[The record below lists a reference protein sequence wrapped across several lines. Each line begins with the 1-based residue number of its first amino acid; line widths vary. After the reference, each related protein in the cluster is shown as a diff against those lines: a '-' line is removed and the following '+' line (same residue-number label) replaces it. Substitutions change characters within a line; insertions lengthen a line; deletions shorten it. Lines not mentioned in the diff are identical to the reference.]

1 MQAHKGGRN
10 GASLA
15 TVMMVVALMMSL
27 AFTVVA
33 IAFNHLSISN
43 KSANITKARLLA
55 EAALAKTIDAMV
67 KDRDFGLSGTA
78 EERTVRVQ
86 LPSLPD
92 GSEGLVTFDPDVAA
106 SSGVAYSTNNKSE
119 SPTAGAGNKLVPGES
134 FHLVALGKVKNST
147 VRVEAII
154 VLPKFPFSMAAQG
167 AIKSNGGLVVASVK
181 PGVSYDLNYPIHE
194 DDLEP
199 GHIVS
204 NSKAG
209 DGAVILSGENK
220 IYGDLQSASGAT
232 IASDTSILGE
242 VRLNSNEETLP
253 ALHAS
258 SYDPELEAGLQTV
271 NSGAGQL
278 EVEGYNKS
286 YSSLTVDNGIKL
298 NGGVLFVDGD
308 LTVNAGGVTGKGALI
323 ATGNL
328 TIVGDGEASTDQK
341 AALIADG
348 DIVLKGAS
356 SSKAK
361 FAGLVY
367 TNGKLKAEN
376 LRLAGVF
383 VAAGNES
390 DVELSN
396 TEIYEDPEAYKLEF
410 SSTQTAGGFE
420 PPPLKPD
427 VAIFDGKT
435 IPTTV
440 DPAALTANL
449 ESFRNP
455 NVGPNEP
462 EYLFKFPYA
471 GSSTGYAYM
480 APDNPIPVET
490 SGPDSFVL
498 DGSDVGMTIFGQ
510 PVHSAADAENAAVT
524 GLEAAFLAEGRMLTQ
539 AEKDIIRAEG
549 RRIFNS
555 PTMAY
560 SVSKSSADYTASNPG
575 NGGSE
580 GPPVTTNFE
589 WSIDLSEFVSAS
601 DYMRVL
607 YWADYHD

>member
-1 MQAHKGGRN
+1 MQKRKGDRK

-33 IAFNHLSISN
+33 IAFNHLSLSN

-55 EAALAKTIDAMV
+55 EAALARTIEAMV

-78 EERTVRVQ
+78 EQKTVRVT

-92 GSEGLVTFDPDVAA
+92 GSEGVVTFDPDVAKDE
-106 SSGVAYSTNNKSE
+106 GVSYSTNNKSE
-119 SPTAGAGNKLVPGES
+119 SPTTGAANKLVPGES
-134 FHLVALGKVKNST
+134 FHLVALGKVKNAT
-147 VRVEAII
+147 VRTEAII

-167 AIKSNGGLVVASVK
+167 TIESNGGLVVASVK
-181 PGVSYDLNYPIHE
+181 PGVPYDLNYPIHE

-199 GHIVS
+199 GHIIT

-209 DGAVILSGENK
+209 DGAVVLAGENK

-232 IASDTSILGE
+232 IAADTSILGE
-242 VRLNSNEETLP
+242 VRLNSNDETLP
-253 ALHAS
+253 KLQAS
-258 SYDPELEAGLQTV
+258 NYDPELEPGLQTV

-278 EVEGYNKS
+278 EVEGFNKS
-286 YSSLTVDNGIKL
+286 YGSLTVDNGIKL

-323 ATGNL
+323 ATGKL

-348 DIVLKGAS
+348 DILLKGAS

-361 FAGLVY
+361 FAGLLY

-383 VAAGNES
+383 VAAGDNS
-390 DVELSN
+390 DVELAN
-396 TEIYEDPEAYKLEF
+396 TEIYEDPEAYKLEL
-410 SSTQTAGGFE
+410 SSTHTTGGYE
-420 PPPLKPD
+420 LPTLKPD
-427 VAIFDGKT
+427 VASFDGKT
-435 IPTTV
+435 ITTTV
-440 DPAALTANL
+440 NPAALQANL

-455 NVGPNEP
+455 NTGPGEP

-480 APDNPIPVET
+480 APDKSVPVET
-490 SGPDSFVL
+490 SGPDSYVV
-498 DGSDVGMTIFGQ
+498 DGADVEMTIFGHK
-510 PVHSAADAENAAVT
+510 VLSVSDAESAAVA
-524 GLEAAFLAEGRMLTQ
+524 GLEALFAAEGRVLTE
-539 AEKDIIRAEG
+539 AEKTAIRGEG

-555 PTMAY
+555 ATMAY
-560 SVSKSSADYTASNPG
+560 SISKSSADYTAANPG
-575 NGGSE
+575 GGDDS
-580 GPPVTTNFE
+580 GPITTDFK